1 METSREEN
9 TIEREKRQG
18 KPGISI
24 IINDQHYFA
33 PKSPM
38 TGAELKA
45 LASIPVEN
53 RMFRDEKG
61 NKPDTPIGDDMSVDL
76 HAGDKF
82 YDLPPGV
89 VG

>member
-1 METSREEN
+1 MEK
-9 TIEREKRQG
+9 EKRRG

-24 IINDQHYFA
+24 IINEHHYFA

-45 LASIPVEN
+45 LANIPAEN
-53 RMFRDEKG
+53 RLFRDEKG
-61 NKPDTPIGDDMSVDL
+61 SGPDTPIGDDMSVEL

-82 YDLPPGV
+82 YDLPAGV